1 MFCKLSSDPT
11 FWPVV
16 WAEQQKHVWR
26 EQSVCQI
33 SSFVIPS
40 LLLGVCPW
48 SESALPSSAFLLH
61 DSIPLFLSAHWLV
74 HLLFPSAVAS
84 CIHMCVLCITGGVFI
99 CVRLSCQ
106 QSWYTDIRA
115 SLGWLQLAR
124 YNSSIILWIL
134 CYPSLASYGSE
145 SFVLLHICVFLTNQI
160 SLSYQLSLLTSSNT
174 PLLGHMDH
182 IDIQTRL

>member
-84 CIHMCVLCITGGVFI
+84 CIHMCVVHNWRCVYMCAVVLSAVVIYWHPCIS
-99 CVRLSCQ
+99 RLVAAC
-106 QSWYTDIRA
+106 T
-115 SLGWLQLAR
+115 LQLIHHPLDPMLPLTGLIWEW
-124 YNSSIILWIL
+124 IICLTAYL
-134 CYPSLASYGSE
+134 C
-145 SFVLLHICVFLTNQI
+145 FLNK
-160 SLSYQLSLLTSSNT
+160 SN
-174 PLLGHMDH
+174 
-182 IDIQTRL
+182 